1 MYILSEAVALVRGIE
16 AGLVQIQGDI
26 IEISHTEKLLLVYPC
41 LVFSDLCC
49 FTYSHEEKFRPDGGL
64 AQLGERLPCTQ

>member
-41 LVFSDLCC
+41 LVFSDLCSLIYELFRSYRDFC
-49 FTYSHEEKFRPDGGL
+49 FYRGGFL
-64 AQLGERLPCTQ
+64 NE